1 MFSIQYQ
8 KAGPS
13 TVYKIIE
20 KNLKDDLQPNE
31 VHVQVKYSGINF
43 ADIMARKGTYQDAPP
58 FPCVVGYEVSGIV
71 KNIGSKK
78 LEHLLEREVLCF
90 THFGGYSSDLILPA
104 HCVFIKPQNLCM
116 EQAAAVPVNY
126 LTAYLLLI
134 GMGSLKAHET
144 ILIHNAGGGVGL
156 AAIELAKYIGAK
168 IMGTASKSKH
178 QKLLEFGVD
187 HVLDYRTNSWI
198 DEYKKITNNQGV
210 ELIIDPIGGLSW
222 KNSYQLLRST
232 GRLGMFGISSGSE
245 SKFSQLKMLLQM
257 PIFHPISLLNN
268 NRSVFGVNMGR
279 LWHEP
284 DKAILWMNEILE
296 LINKNI
302 IRPYVDKVFSYKDVA
317 SAHEYIENRKNFG
330 KVLLKMFD

>member
-1 MFSIQYQ
+1 MFSLSIP
-8 KAGPS
+8 KPGPS
-13 TVYKIIE
+13 SVIELIE
-20 KNLKDDLQPNE
+20 KKLTPTLKDNE
-31 VHVQVKYSGINF
+31 VHVEVKYSGINF

-90 THFGGYSSDLILPA
+90 THFGGYSSDIILPA
-104 HCVFIKPQNLCM
+104 HSVFIKPQNLSL
-116 EQAAAVPVNY
+116 EQAAALPVNY

-156 AAIELAKYIGAK
+156 AAVELAKYIGAK

-210 ELIIDPIGGLSW
+210 ELIIDPIGGSSW

-232 GRLGMFGISSGSE
+232 GRLGMFGVSSGSE

-284 DKAILWMNEILE
+284 EKATLWMKDILD
-296 LINKNI
+296 LVQKNI
-302 IRPYVDKVFSYKDVA
+302 IKPHVDKIFPYQEISQ
-317 SAHEYIENRKNFG
+317 AHDYIENRKNFG